1 MRDYIKQKKQ
11 EGIELYMNNELYFL
25 RSSEQKIVTDML
37 HYAYRL
43 DENSKTLQELPT
55 LSIYNDFYG
64 LTRKDLGLY
73 ALSNNKIAGAIWS
86 RKLQVEH
93 NSTAFIDENTPVIS
107 VAVLPEF
114 RGRGIGSLMMNQF
127 LQEAGALYDA
137 ISVNVL
143 KNSRAIG
150 FYKKFGFI
158 EIQDS
163 ERQSVVDSA
172 KIIIM
177 IKKLEKKEVFRPSDG
192 YDPQKWM
199 D

>member
-1 MRDYIKQKKQ
+1 MQ
-11 EGIELYMNNELYFL
+11 NELYFL

-43 DENSKTLQELPT
+43 DENSKTLKELPA

-86 RKLQVEH
+86 RKLNEQH
-93 NSTAFIDENTPVIS
+93 NSTAFIDENTPVMS

-114 RGRGIGSLMMNQF
+114 RAQGIGSFMMNQF
-127 LQEAGALYDA
+127 LQEAAALYDSM
-137 ISVNVL
+137 SVNVL
-143 KNSRAIG
+143 DDSKAIK
-150 FYKKFGFI
+150 FYEKFGFVKVDNSK
-158 EIQDS
+158 QK
-163 ERQSVVDSA
+163 SVVDNSN
-172 KIIIM
+172 IIIM
-177 IKKLEKKEVFRPSDG
+177 VKKLEKKELIRPSDG
-192 YDPQKWM
+192 YDSQKWM